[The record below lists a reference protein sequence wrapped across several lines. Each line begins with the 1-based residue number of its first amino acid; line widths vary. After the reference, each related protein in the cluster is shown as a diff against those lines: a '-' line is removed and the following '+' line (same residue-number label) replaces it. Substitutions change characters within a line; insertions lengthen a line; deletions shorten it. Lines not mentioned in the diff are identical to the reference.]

1 MEGAHQKS
9 CAIIASTGAISG
21 LMESYCPQFVLKQA
35 RAIQEIKR
43 SLRERGYQFGRAHTI
58 TGRREIYDTF
68 DWRLF
73 KNRLLLGFD
82 PDNNAA
88 LFLFNITDAVW
99 TSQGNTPAV
108 GRFLHEI
115 ESAAIASRLAPVIE
129 ARALIRR
136 GSFALQKER
145 RDISNKHGKIIAR
158 LHLEQLTGPAQDDK
172 NTGAPL
178 RVVRLQALRGYERK
192 TKKLFSWMTA
202 CCNGTG
208 SADGLLS
215 TYFTALGRT
224 PGDYSSKLL
233 VQLDRG
239 MTIRQAMSAIL
250 LSQLDMMERNTPG
263 IRDDIDTEFLHDFR
277 IANRRSRSLIS
288 GMRHVLPAPQ
298 QASGKQFFSWL
309 SKQTSTL
316 RDIDVFLLAFRQYK
330 QLLPVK
336 MYTQLLPLQTY
347 LQESREKERIGLL
360 GALDSDR
367 YRGFIRSWRASLLEN
382 ATDEN
387 GTGPVLK
394 AADESVWN
402 AWKRVRKQGRHAART
417 GTDEALHELRIAGK
431 KLRYLLEAFRT
442 LFPAKDVEQAIR
454 QLRKLQNVLGDIV
467 DYQVQQ
473 QYLSQWQE
481 NFPGKRH
488 RGVKAAMDYL
498 GKVYARRENA
508 TKKEFQ
514 RHYDAF
520 VSVENRELFKT
531 LCGKTSA

>member
-1 MEGAHQKS
+1 
-9 CAIIASTGAISG
+9 
-21 LMESYCPQFVLKQA
+21 MESYCPQFVLRQA
-35 RAIQEIKR
+35 RAIMEIKR
-43 SLRERGYQFGRAHTI
+43 NLRERGYRFGRGRTI

-82 PDNNAA
+82 PDDSAA
-88 LFLFNITDAVW
+88 LFLFDITDAGW
-99 TSQGNTPAV
+99 IRQENTATV

-115 ESAAIASRLAPVIE
+115 EPAAIASRLAHVIE
-129 ARALIRR
+129 ERALICQ
-136 GSFALQKER
+136 GSFTLRGEQ
-145 RDISNKHGKIIAR
+145 RDIFDKHGKIIAR
-158 LHLEQLTGPAQDDK
+158 LHLEQLEGQMQADK
-172 NTGAPL
+172 NTSVPL
-178 RVVRLQALRGYERK
+178 RIVKLQALRGYERR
-192 TKKLFSWMTA
+192 TKKIFSWMTA

-208 SADGLLS
+208 STDSLLS
-215 TYFTALGRT
+215 TCFSALGRT
-224 PGDYSSKLL
+224 PGDYSSKLM
-233 VQLDRG
+233 VQLDRD

-250 LSQLDMMERNTPG
+250 LSQLDMMERNAPG
-263 IRDDIDTEFLHDFR
+263 IRDDIDIEFLHDFR
-277 IANRRSRSLIS
+277 IANRRSRSLIT
-288 GMRHVLPAPQ
+288 GMKHVLPASQ
-298 QASGKQFFSWL
+298 QESGKQLFSWL

-330 QLLPVK
+330 QLLPAK

-347 LQESREKERIGLL
+347 LQESRERERTGLL
-360 GALDSDR
+360 SALESDR

-382 ATDEN
+382 ATDANTTE
-387 GTGPVLK
+387 PVLK
-394 AADESVWN
+394 AADESVWK
-402 AWKRVRKQGRHAART
+402 AWRRIRKQGRHAART
-417 GTDEALHELRIAGK
+417 GTDEALHELRISCK

-467 DYQVQQ
+467 DHQIQQ

-481 NFPGKRH
+481 NFPGKQH

-498 GKVYARRENA
+498 GKVYARREKA

-514 RHYDAF
+514 RYYGAF

-531 LCGKTSA
+531 LCGKTSG

>member
-99 TSQGNTPAV
+99 SSQGNTPAV

-208 SADGLLS
+208 STDGLLS

-454 QLRKLQNVLGDIV
+454 QLRRLQNVLGDIV